1 MTLPSPRPAS
11 SPVSER
17 MVRRVL
23 LLDGA
28 IGVMIQ
34 RMRLDE
40 AAVRGRRFVT
50 HPRPLA
56 ANLDILSLSR
66 PDIVASIHRAYLDAG
81 ADIIETNT
89 FNATAI
95 AQQPYGTAHL
105 VRDINIAAARTARR
119 EADRYTAA
127 DPSHP
132 RYVAGSV
139 GPTAVAGPLT
149 ASSPMCDTLADAYA
163 EQCEALI
170 AGGVDLLLI
179 ETVYNLHGALA
190 AARGAQR
197 AMAAEGRHVPLIFS
211 MTAADETGRIYSGHT
226 PEVFTAALTPF
237 KPLAVG
243 FNCSAGPDSL
253 TAAIRRLRT
262 VSPAPIIYY
271 PNAGLPDAAG
281 TYHVTPDAFACSAAS
296 LIKEIQAA
304 PPDSDRGGMPD
315 GVPGFTAIIGGC
327 CGTTPAHIAA
337 LRALIDASAAR
348 R

>member
-1 MTLPSPRPAS
+1 MTLPTPRPAAP
-11 SPVSER
+11 PVSER
-17 MVRRVL
+17 IVRRVL

-34 RMRLDE
+34 RQHLDE
-40 AAVRGRRFVT
+40 AAVRGRRFIT

-66 PDIVASIHRAYLDAG
+66 PDIVASIHSAYLEAG

-89 FNATAI
+89 FNATAV
-95 AQQPYGTAHL
+95 AQQQYGTAHL
-105 VRDINIAAARTARR
+105 VRDINVAAARTARR

-139 GPTAVAGPLT
+139 GPTAIAGPLT

-163 EQCEALI
+163 EQCAALI
-170 AGGVDLLLI
+170 TGGVDMLLI
-179 ETVYNLHGALA
+179 ETVYNLHGAIA

-197 AMAAEGRHVPLIFS
+197 AMAARSRHVPLIFS

-226 PEVFTAALTPF
+226 PETFTAALTPF
-237 KPLAVG
+237 KPLAIG
-243 FNCSAGPDSL
+243 FNCSAGPESL
-253 TAAIRRLRT
+253 TTAIQHLSAI
-262 VSPAPIIYY
+262 SPFPVIYY
-271 PNAGLPDAAG
+271 PNAGLPDADGNYPTSPA
-281 TYHVTPDAFACSAAS
+281 AFAQAAAH

-304 PPDSDRGGMPD
+304 HAASDRGGTPD
-315 GVPGFTAIIGGC
+315 GVPVFTAITGGC
-327 CGTTPAHIAA
+327 CGTTPAHISA
-337 LRALIDASAAR
+337 LRALIDAQ
-348 R
+348 